1 MEKTI
6 MIKNVILAIAAA
18 LMIQPAQAQFTQLSK
33 VYHAGPQACGAK
45 ATTTAFSPAV
55 AIVPLGS
62 ATGVVLQITTNTTAG
77 TVDIGCNIT
86 PPGQQLFSS
95 KGVQVTAVAFYYGI
109 QTTAMSSIATAVLAT
124 DTYPA
129 STAAGAAAAGTVA
142 ALTLGTVTPTSLQLT
157 TTSSGACFNEK
168 IPLATPL
175 IMAVDNQQLFFDQVF
190 TTAGSTATTI
200 QVCDIVVYYN
210 EIVA

>member
-1 MEKTI
+1 MTTI
-6 MIKNVILAIAAA
+6 RNTILTIAAA
-18 LMIQPAQAQFTQLSK
+18 LMVQPVQAQFTQLSK
-33 VYHAGPQACGAK
+33 VYHAGPQSCGAK

-62 ATGVVLQITTNTTAG
+62 TTGVVLQITTNTTAG

-95 KGVQVTAVAFYYGI
+95 KGVQITAIAFYYGI
-109 QTTAMSSIATAVLAT
+109 QTQNMASIAAAVVAT

-129 STAAGAAAAGTVA
+129 STAAGVAAAGTVA
-142 ALTLGTVTPTSLQLT
+142 ALSLGTVTPTALQLT

-168 IPLATPL
+168 IPLAAPL

-190 TTAGSTATTI
+190 TTTGSGTATTI
-200 QVCDIVVYYN
+200 QVCDVVVYYN
-210 EIVA
+210 EIIA

>member
-1 MEKTI
+1 MTR
-6 MIKNVILAIAAA
+6 IKNILGFLVLSCFISTAE
-18 LMIQPAQAQFTQLSK
+18 AQFTQRAK
-33 VYHAGPQACGAK
+33 VFHAGPQACGAK

-55 AIVPLGS
+55 AIVPSGT
-62 ATGVVLQITTNTTAG
+62 TGVVLTITTNTTAG
-77 TVDIGCNIT
+77 TVEIGCNIT
-86 PPGQQLFSS
+86 PPGQQLFSA

-109 QTTAMSSIATAVLAT
+109 QTQAMASIATAVVAT
-124 DTYPA
+124 DTYPL
-129 STAAGAAAAGTVA
+129 STAAGAGAAGTVA
-142 ALTLGTVTPTSLQLT
+142 NLSLGTVTPTALQLT

-190 TTAGSTATTI
+190 TTTGSGTATTI
-200 QVCDIVVYYN
+200 QVCDVVVYYN